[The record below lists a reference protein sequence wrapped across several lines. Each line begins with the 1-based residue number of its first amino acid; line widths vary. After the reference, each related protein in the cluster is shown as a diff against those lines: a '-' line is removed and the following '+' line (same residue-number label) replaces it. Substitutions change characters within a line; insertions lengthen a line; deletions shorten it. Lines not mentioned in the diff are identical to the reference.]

1 MSAPT
6 TFPLRTYSEEH
17 LPESDGKPMAESDV
31 HRDQMIDL
39 IDALKEYFRDDPKVY
54 VTGNIFVYFRDE
66 NGEIQPVSPDVFVVR
81 GIEKK
86 ERRIYHLEKEGRA
99 PDMVI
104 EVTSKSTKMEDLG
117 NKRFVYAYL
126 GVKEYF
132 LFDPLSETLR
142 PVLRGYR
149 LKNGDY
155 APMMGTPLKSE
166 VLGLELHIENSKLR
180 LYDPKSGERLLTH
193 AEAQAARRAA
203 KAEADAAK
211 AEADAAKARATD
223 LENENIHLR
232 EELAR
237 LQAAKK

>member
-1 MSAPT
+1 
-6 TFPLRTYSEEH
+6 
-17 LPESDGKPMAESDV
+17 

-66 NGEIQPVSPDVFVVR
+66 SGEIQPVSPDVFVVR

-86 ERRIYHLEKEGRA
+86 DRRIYHLEKEGRA

-104 EVTSKSTKMEDLG
+104 EVTSKSTKMENLG
-117 NKRFVYAYL
+117 NKRFIYAYL

-142 PVLRGYR
+142 PALRGYR

-166 VLGLELHIENSKLR
+166 VLELELRVENGKLR
-180 LYDPKSGERLLTH
+180 LHDPKTGERLLTH

-203 KAEADAAK
+203 TAK
-211 AEADAAKARATD
+211 AMSLEA
-223 LENENIHLR
+223 ENVLLR
-232 EELAR
+232 KELAR
-237 LQAAKK
+237 LQKQK